1 MASDG
6 TKFTEEDKESELY
19 KYILSRHTDGTKQ
32 LGSKEVQE
40 LYDRNAYYYDEISKK
55 GKCVLHSIGARE
67 LAKYLKEINCPKDT
81 RILDVGAGTGSVG
94 QMLKEHSGYTNIVA
108 MDISLGML
116 EEAKKKDV
124 YNEFIY
130 CDLNNDDME
139 KYYKQFDHA
148 ISIGCFVS
156 GNLLPET
163 LDKMARFVKPGGFVC
178 ISFRE
183 KNLENEKLGYK
194 QKLEELQL
202 KGVWKEISRILDD
215 YSHMD
220 YGGLPV
226 IGCYFVYKVC

>member
-1 MASDG
+1 MAAVVSQ
-6 TKFTEEDKESELY
+6 FTEKDKESELY
-19 KYILSRHTDGTKQ
+19 KYIMARHDNEDKS
-32 LGSKEVQE
+32 GSKDVQE
-40 LYDRNAYYYDEISKK
+40 FYNRNASYYDECMKK
-55 GKCVLHSIGARE
+55 VGCVSQINAARE

-148 ISIGCFVS
+148 ISIGCFILGV
-156 GNLLPET
+156 LVPET
-163 LDKMARFVKPGGFVC
+163 LDKMARFVKPGGLVC

-194 QKLEELQL
+194 QKLEEMQA
-202 KGVWKEISRILDD
+202 KGVWKEISRIVDGYLP
-215 YSHMD
+215 MD
-220 YGGLPV
+220 KEEQAIL
-226 IGCYFVYKVC
+226 GCYMVFQVC